1 MRFSVSVAVA
11 IVTITFCAVA
21 LAPAWAIDSGAET
34 GKAPD
39 FNLPDL
45 DGKMVNLSDDP
56 GKLVVINFWATWC
69 GYCVAEIPSMNSFA
83 EKMKDEPLIF
93 LSINIDDMST
103 EDVKRFATDKKIAF
117 PVLLDPKGD
126 TSQKYGVEGLPY
138 NVVISSSGKIVGK
151 SSGQRNWDD
160 QNLIS
165 YFRGLMKKNKLD

>member
-1 MRFSVSVAVA
+1 MKFSASVAVA
-11 IVTITFCAVA
+11 IVTIAFYVGV

-39 FNLPDL
+39 FTLPNL
-45 DGKMVNLSDDP
+45 DGKTVNLSDSS

-93 LSINIDDMST
+93 ISINVDDMST
-103 EDVKRFATDKKIAF
+103 EDVKRFASDKKIAF
-117 PVLLDPKGD
+117 PVLLDPKGN

-138 NVVISSSGKIVGK
+138 NVIISPSGKIAGK

-165 YFRGLMKKNKLD
+165 YFRGLMKQDK